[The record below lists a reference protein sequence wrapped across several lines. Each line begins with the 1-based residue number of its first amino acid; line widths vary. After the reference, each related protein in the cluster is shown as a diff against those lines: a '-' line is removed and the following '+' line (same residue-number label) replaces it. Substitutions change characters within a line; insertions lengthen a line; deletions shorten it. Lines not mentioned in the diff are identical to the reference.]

1 VGAGVGVGSG
11 VGVGVAVGCGVGV
24 AVGLEIAVDAGEEVA
39 VGVAAEVAVAAGVEV
54 AVDAGEEVVGVG
66 LAGAVGTGVDVVG
79 VPEAAVGVDGAR
91 GCSQVRV
98 AAFQAWPPWRQAT
111 RSSWSWSASEVT
123 PAPQLASRPATTRRA
138 RTDRISKD
146 HQGSD
151 IWAMVPRRRIDR
163 DTACARSSRVLRN
176 VDGPL
181 ESRRRALTGLCFRN
195 EA

>member
-1 VGAGVGVGSG
+1 MGAGVGVGSG

-39 VGVAAEVAVAAGVEV
+39 
-54 AVDAGEEVVGVG
+54 VGVG